1 MVILF
6 LDRINKKIS
15 SGLDHIYSILLC
27 DNLLPISFPP
37 MLNMGEILQEY
48 GGDLFPMRKIVKR
61 EITL

>member
-6 LDRINKKIS
+6 LDRINKRIS
-15 SGLDHIYSILLC
+15 SGLDHIYSILLS

-37 MLNMGEILQEY
+37 MFNMGEILQEY
-48 GGDLFPMRKIVKR
+48 GGDLFPIRKIVKR